1 MPSEVKPLFEN
12 IVNTDGLGK
21 DIRNEMSRYS
31 SPYTSGRNVP
41 EIIVDAT
48 REIYKMSGG
57 EIEIDPATTYFIL
70 NSYFDGITKIAQD
83 GYNGLL
89 TIMGSRNFD
98 IERDLFPIDKFL
110 STKGDLDA
118 RTFEEA
124 RVVIEKNRPK
134 LKTIEAIQDADVL
147 AKYYDKHADE
157 IIALKI
163 YDEEVN
169 AKLKPLQEA
178 KKDIQFNS
186 AYDRKTRTE
195 LLKDNKM
202 EQDAVKKLILM
213 ELEPFISDKVPN
225 LSSKP

>member
-1 MPSEVKPLFEN
+1 
-12 IVNTDGLGK
+12 
-21 DIRNEMSRYS
+21 
-31 SPYTSGRNVP
+31 
-41 EIIVDAT
+41 
-48 REIYKMSGG
+48 
-57 EIEIDPATTYFIL
+57 
-70 NSYFDGITKIAQD
+70 
-83 GYNGLL
+83 
-89 TIMGSRNFD
+89 MGSRNFD

-178 KKDIQFNS
+178 NS
-186 AYDRKTRTE
+186 CAYN
-195 LLKDNKM
+195 L
-202 EQDAVKKLILM
+202 
-213 ELEPFISDKVPN
+213 FIICITQ
-225 LSSKP
+225 